1 MDAVTIPLRAI
12 LGVGAVLIALSS
24 PHGVGAQ
31 SGEATA
37 QGTPSAK
44 VSKPRDAGLFGNFS
58 LTSDRGP
65 VHIRADELEFDYRA
79 SVLTYRGAVTV
90 KQGDLTLTSNLLR
103 VTLDPKAT
111 DQLREVVAEGA
122 VQITKGERRAS
133 GGRAVFDQTARTIVL
148 SDQATLRDG
157 PNEVAGERVVVYL
170 DDERSVIEGGKQ
182 RVQAILFPPD
192 KDHETSDD
200 GSRGAGEPMKD
211 DAQQEIIAEDSA
223 TRGQRNGN

>member
-1 MDAVTIPLRAI
+1 MGAVKIPLRAI
-12 LGVGAVLIALSS
+12 VWGGAVLLALLS

-31 SGEATA
+31 SAEATTRA
-37 QGTPSAK
+37 TTSGK
-44 VSKPRDAGLFGNFS
+44 VSKQRDAGLFGNFS

-65 VHIRADELEFDYRA
+65 VHISADELEFDYRS
-79 SVLTYRGAVTV
+79 SVLTYRGGVTV
-90 KQGDLTLTSNLLR
+90 KQADLTLTSNVLR

-111 DQLREVVAEGA
+111 DQLREVVAEGS

-133 GGRAVFDQTARTIVL
+133 GGRAVFDQAARTIVL

-182 RVQAILFPPD
+182 RVQAVLFPSD
-192 KDHETSDD
+192 NDRET
-200 GSRGAGEPMKD
+200 GADESGGAEETMQD
-211 DAQQEIIAEDSA
+211 DAQTEIIAEESA
-223 TRGQRNGN
+223 TRARRNGD